1 MIELR
6 RIQLIIFIFVLNCL
20 SLFDVQWK
28 AVKAELGGHDL
39 FTSLAQ
45 LEVLWQNDIKVVA
58 QMEESIR
65 KMEKTI
71 KTFKL

>member
-1 MIELR
+1 MIRLH
-6 RIQLIIFIFVLNCL
+6 RIQLIVFIFVLSCF
-20 SLFDVQWK
+20 SLFDLQWK
-28 AVKAELGGHDL
+28 TVKAEHGGHDL

-58 QMEESIR
+58 RMEETIR